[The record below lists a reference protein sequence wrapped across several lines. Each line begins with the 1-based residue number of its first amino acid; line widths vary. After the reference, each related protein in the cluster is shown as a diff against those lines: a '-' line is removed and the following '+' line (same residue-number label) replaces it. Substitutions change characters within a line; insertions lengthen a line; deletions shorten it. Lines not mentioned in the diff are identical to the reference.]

1 MDALA
6 GLAADSSA
14 DLVLTTLQQC
24 LLCTGGIVARE
35 IRDVRYAASDPG
47 WFGPERLSDLN
58 DFLASPWPERSGPED
73 GPLATFGALLPLC
86 GFSAHTARTPTSPGR
101 TRAMTRSCSIT
112 PAPTRVPLAL
122 LPLTTQ
128 ARGTPSPPS
137 PGRCF
142 TRPAD
147 GSQGVQA

>member
-14 DLVLTTLQQC
+14 DLVMWTTLQPC

-73 GPLATFGALLPLC
+73 GPLATFGALLPLLWFLRTH
-86 GFSAHTARTPTSPGR
+86 GEDANIARTHARDDPQLLDHARAHARTASAIAADHASGR
-101 TRAMTRSCSIT
+101 DAFTA
-112 PAPTRVPLAL
+112 LA
-122 LPLTTQ
+122 
-128 ARGTPSPPS
+128 G
-137 PGRCF
+137 
-142 TRPAD
+142 
-147 GSQGVQA
+147 